1 MKIRRSTIWGL
12 TAVLLAAPPLFCQTV
27 PVGDRTPATTP
38 APALPAPAVSAALS
52 RGSLVRE
59 VVDPATGNRWLLE
72 RDARYPGGP
81 GRMVLAG
88 SPVAAIE
95 NGKTAAGAQ
104 QPMAA
109 FPVIRAGD
117 LVMLVAHTAAMDAE
131 LEAVALGPAAA
142 GDAFRARLKMG
153 GAVVNAVAVA
163 HGRAQWL
170 PNGGETR

>member
-1 MKIRRSTIWGL
+1 MKIRWSTIWGL
-12 TAVLLAAPPLFCQTV
+12 TAVLLAAPPLSCQAR
-27 PVGDRTPATTP
+27 PVGDRTLATTP

-88 SPVAAIE
+88 SPAASE

-131 LEAVALGPAAA
+131 LEAVALAPAAA

-153 GAVVNAVAVA
+153 GAVVDAVAVA
-163 HGRAQWL
+163 RGRAQWL